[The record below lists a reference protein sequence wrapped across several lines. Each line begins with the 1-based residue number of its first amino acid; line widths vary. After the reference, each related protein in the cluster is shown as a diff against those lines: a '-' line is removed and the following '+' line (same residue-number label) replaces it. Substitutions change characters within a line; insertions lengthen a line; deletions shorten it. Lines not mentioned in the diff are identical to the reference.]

1 MNATARG
8 YQALDDAGVE
18 TVERVEIRLVMSR
31 AEADQLAADRIER
44 LPSDLLA
51 DQAKPSAQTVADAL
65 IAAGY
70 GGTP

>member
-1 MNATARG
+1 MNATAQG

>member
-8 YQALDDAGVE
+8 YRALDDAGVD
-18 TVERVEIRLVMSR
+18 TVDRVEVTLVLSK
-31 AEADQLAADRIER
+31 AEADTLASNRLTR

-51 DQAKPSAQTVADAL
+51 DQAKPTAHTVADAL

-70 GGTP
+70 GT

>member
-51 DQAKPSAQTVADAL
+51 DQAKPS
-65 IAAGY
+65 GY

>member
-18 TVERVEIRLVMSR
+18 TVDRVEVKLILSK
-31 AEADQLAADRIER
+31 AEADTLASNRLAR

-51 DQAKPSAQTVADAL
+51 DQAKPTAQTVADAL
-65 IAAGY
+65 ITAGY
-70 GGTP
+70 GT